1 MEISIIILLVIVLFS
16 SFGILGFLFKIMSVF
31 KAENKQ
37 LKSVIKDYSQKSEN
51 ENRILRKEV
60 AAISSKISELTEI
73 EKME

>member
-1 MEISIIILLVIVLFS
+1 
-16 SFGILGFLFKIMSVF
+16 MSVF